1 MIKTLQGIGRNKHS
15 PLEKVPFFPNGTPF
29 KVTHLVSKWIHLSL
43 LHHSWSECHKHCP
56 LGSQKPWDLPGLQC
70 ASPFRLQEA
79 DPSVLHQSCSLAL
92 WLQIEVQAV
101 GGTAACGEQRRVM
114 RSGVESLGSLFHGY
128 RWQWLSSWLPGPELL
143 LGSCCCCCCVASVTP
158 LSMEFSRQEYWSEC
172 HSLLQ
177 GSSQP
182 RDQTWVSCIA
192 GRFFTI
198 WATRDFPQSHVIL
211 SLQIFH
217 LWSGTMVPR
226 ISQVFCEAQK
236 WESIRKIPCQL

>member
-143 LGSCCCCCCVASVTP
+143 LGSCCCCCCVASVMSD
-158 LSMEFSRQEYWSEC
+158 SMRPHRRQPTGLPHPWDSPGKNTGVGC
-172 HSLLQ
+172 HFLLQ
-177 GSSQP
+177 CMKVKSEREVAQSCPTLSDPMDCSPSGSF
-182 RDQTWVSCIA
+182 VH
-192 GRFFTI
+192 G
-198 WATRDFPQSHVIL
+198 
-211 SLQIFH
+211 IFQARV
-217 LWSGTMVPR
+217 LEWGG
-226 ISQVFCEAQK
+226 
-236 WESIRKIPCQL
+236 